1 VIATAT
7 KKVHASGS
15 PDRTSPAPPDVAS
28 FELRSYLEDGGRY
41 NLEIVIAAD
50 RTLLGDRWARLG

>member
-50 RTLLGDRWARLG
+50 RTLLGDR